1 MHAWSLICRLTGG
14 HVDIL
19 PIRTVRRPEN
29 VHESMITLLIK
40 AFRDVQRR
48 PLRTILTIV
57 GIVLGVAGLVAINH
71 TGHNLANAQRETYA
85 GARQPDFTVFASQI
99 SPTLLDVIAR
109 QENVETVDTR
119 MVRSSRTSAGAGWF
133 STRLVGV
140 EDFQNIR
147 LSEMNLVEGRY
158 PGRGE
163 VVYDFAAQEVLGIEI
178 GDTVALQ
185 RTGGAPTHY
194 VQVSGFVQ
202 VPEAIDPTVANRAT
216 AFLPAVEAR
225 RFEGRQYNNFLM
237 VRVEDPRQASVTAS
251 SITRLLNRRGIGTG
265 SPNVRDPDV
274 FTGSREL
281 ETLLVLLRVFSI
293 LGLALSGFLVI
304 NTIAAIMVEE
314 TRQIG
319 MIKAVGGSR
328 RSMIVGYLGF
338 ASMIGL
344 VAAVLGL
351 GLGLIGGRVLTAYLA
366 RLSGLFL
373 PGFSVT
379 LTDVVLAFAVG
390 VGVAV
395 VSALIPTWM
404 NTRRRI
410 AELLQNIGVVAD
422 FRRGLVHRFTIFAA
436 RFGSVFAMGVR
447 NLARR
452 PGRAAIT
459 VLVVAVA
466 VSAFLGTEAVNR
478 SVTVTVDN
486 LYELYGGEG
495 WVEFEQRVDI
505 GFYRRL
511 ETHPEIER
519 AEPWLRTSASIGST
533 NTTVWGMPEDTQIYT
548 ARLTEGE
555 WIGRGNPVQVAL
567 TTNLA
572 REIDAQ
578 VGDVITLDMRGGP
591 QLVQVAGLVDDES
604 TFLGADAIGKVFIRI
619 EDQNQMLGRGQQAG
633 IFAMQLT
640 QSEPAEVERILADIE
655 ESFAMHRPQT
665 VPMYQDQEAAERVIG
680 ILTLM
685 LNAMVAIVALVGLAG
700 IVNTLII
707 NLTERRREFGILR
720 SIGASTQQ
728 LVRLLVTEGVAL
740 ATLGYVLGLI
750 FGYPL
755 AWYLV
760 DLTSRQLFGL
770 EFHFS
775 AVAFIGAFI
784 VAVLASAAASLGPAI
799 IAARIRPIQVLRYE

>member
-1 MHAWSLICRLTGG
+1 
-14 HVDIL
+14 
-19 PIRTVRRPEN
+19 
-29 VHESMITLLIK
+29 MITLLIK

-48 PLRTILTIV
+48 PLRTVLTII

-71 TGHNLANAQRETYA
+71 TGHNLADAQRETYA
-85 GARQPDFTVFASQI
+85 GARQPDFTVFVSQI
-99 SPTLLDVIAR
+99 SPTLLDLVAR
-109 QENVETVDTR
+109 QENVQTVDTR
-119 MVRSSRTSAGAGWF
+119 MVRTTRTSAGAGWF
-133 STRLVGV
+133 STRLIGV
-140 EDFQNIR
+140 EDFHNIR
-147 LSEMNLVEGRY
+147 LSEMQLIEGRY

-163 VVYDFAAQEVLGIEI
+163 VVYDFAAQDVLNIGI

-237 VRVEDPRQASVTAS
+237 VRLDDPRQASATAS
-251 SITRLLNRRGIGTG
+251 SITQMLNRRGIGTG
-265 SPNVRDPDV
+265 SPNIRDPEV

-281 ETLLVLLRVFSI
+281 ETLLVLLRVFSV
-293 LGLALSGFLVI
+293 LGLALSGFLVV

-319 MIKAVGGSR
+319 IIKAVGGSR

-338 ASMIGL
+338 ATMIGL

-351 GLGLIGGRVLTAYLA
+351 ALGLIGGRLLTAYLA

-373 PGFSVT
+373 PGFSIT
-379 LTDVVLAFAVG
+379 LTDVALAFAVG
-390 VGVAV
+390 VGVAI

-404 NTRRRI
+404 NTRRQI
-410 AELLQNIGVVAD
+410 AELLRNIGVVAD
-422 FRRGLVHRFTIFAA
+422 FRRGVVHRFTIFAA

-478 SVTVTVDN
+478 SVSITVDN

-495 WVEFEQRVDI
+495 WVEFEQPIDI
-505 GFYRRL
+505 GFNRRI
-511 ETHPEIER
+511 ETHPEVER
-519 AEPWLRTSASIGST
+519 AEPWLRNRASLGST
-533 NTTVWGMPEDTQIYT
+533 NTTVWGLPEDTHIYT
-548 ARLTEGE
+548 ARLTDGR
-555 WIGRGNPVQVAL
+555 WISRGNPVQVVL
-567 TTNLA
+567 TTNLG
-572 REIDAQ
+572 REIDAE
-578 VGDVITLDMRGGP
+578 VGDVMTLDMGG
-591 QLVQVAGLVDDES
+591 QSHLIEVAGLVDDES
-604 TFLGADAIGKVFIRI
+604 TFLGADAIGKVFMRI
-619 EDQNQMLGRGQQAG
+619 EDQNRMLGRGQQAG
-633 IFAMQLT
+633 IFAMQL
-640 QSEPAEVERILADIE
+640 SETEPEQVERILADIE
-655 ESFAMHRPQT
+655 ETFAIHQPQT
-665 VPMYQDQEAAERVIG
+665 VPMYQDQQAAERVIG

-720 SIGASTQQ
+720 SVGASTRQ

-740 ATLGYVLGLI
+740 ATLGYALGLI

-755 AWYLV
+755 ARYLV

-775 AVAFIGAFI
+775 AVAFIGAFL
-784 VAVLASAAASLGPAI
+784 VAVIASAAASLGPAI

>member
-1 MHAWSLICRLTGG
+1 
-14 HVDIL
+14 
-19 PIRTVRRPEN
+19 
-29 VHESMITLLIK
+29 MITLLVK

-48 PLRTILTIV
+48 PLRTVLTII
-57 GIVLGVAGLVAINH
+57 GIMLGVAGLVAINH
-71 TGHNLANAQRETYA
+71 TGHNLADAQRETYA
-85 GARQPDFTVFASQI
+85 GARQPDFTVFVGQLP
-99 SPTLLDVIAR
+99 PTLQDVVAR
-109 QENVETVDTR
+109 QDNVQTVDTR
-119 MVRSSRTSAGAGWF
+119 MVRTTRTSAGTGWF
-133 STRLVGV
+133 STRLIGV
-140 EDFQNIR
+140 EDFQNIL
-147 LSEMNLVEGRY
+147 LSEMQLIEGRY

-163 VVYDFAAQEVLGIEI
+163 VAYDIGARELLDLEI

-185 RTGGAPTHY
+185 RTGGAQTHY

-202 VPEAIDPTVANRAT
+202 VPETLDPTVANRAT
-216 AFLPAVEAR
+216 AFVPAVEAR

-237 VRVEDPRQASVTAS
+237 VRLEDPRQASATAS
-251 SITRLLNRRGIGTG
+251 SVTSLLNRRGIGTG
-265 SPNVRDPDV
+265 SPSIRDPEV

-293 LGLALSGFLVI
+293 LGLALSAFLVI

-319 MIKAVGGSR
+319 IIKAVGGSR

-338 ASMIGL
+338 ALMIGL
-344 VAAVLGL
+344 IAAVLGL
-351 GLGLIGGRVLTAYLA
+351 GLGLLGGRLLTGYLA
-366 RLSGLFL
+366 GLSGLFL
-373 PGFSVT
+373 PGFSIHW
-379 LTDVVLAFAVG
+379 TDIVLAFAVG

-404 NTRRRI
+404 NTRRKI

-422 FRRGLVHRFTIFAA
+422 FRRGVVHRFTIFAA

-466 VSAFLGTEAVNR
+466 VSSFLGTEAVNR

-495 WVEFEQRVDI
+495 WVEFEQNVDV
-505 GFYRRL
+505 GFKRRI
-511 ETHPEIER
+511 ERHPDVDR
-519 AEPWLRTSASIGST
+519 AEPWTRSRASVGST
-533 NTTVWGMPEDTQIYT
+533 STTVWGMPADTHIYT
-548 ARLTEGE
+548 ARLTDGQ
-555 WIGRGNPVQVAL
+555 WLGRGNPTQAVL
-567 TTNLA
+567 TVNLA
-572 REIDAQ
+572 SEIDAS
-578 VGDVITLDMRGGP
+578 VGDVITLDMDGRSN
-591 QLVQVAGLVDDES
+591 LVQVTGLVDDES
-604 TFLGADAIGKVFIRI
+604 TFLGADAIGKVFLRI
-619 EDQNQMLGRGQQAG
+619 EDQNRLLGRGQQAG
-633 IFAMQLT
+633 IFAMQLSST
-640 QSEPAEVERILADIE
+640 EPDEVDRILADIE
-655 ESFAMHRPQT
+655 EQYAVHQPQT
-665 VPMYQDQEAAERVIG
+665 VPMYQDQESAERVIG

-685 LNAMVAIVALVGLAG
+685 LNAMVAIVGLVGLAG

-720 SIGASTQQ
+720 SIGASTRQ
-728 LVRLLVTEGVAL
+728 LIRLLVTEGVAL
-740 ATLGYVLGLI
+740 ATLGYILGLI

-755 AWYLV
+755 ARYLV
-760 DLTSRQLFGL
+760 ELTSEQLFGL

-775 AVAFIGAFI
+775 AVAFVGAFV